1 MPWFSAAV
9 KQQECDLLFSLPN
22 LFRLCRLWGNR
33 SHGLSPLN
41 QTPWTSSRANYA
53 AWAILRFCDY
63 ASLREWAKMTSSHH
77 LLCKC
82 LTKPVAFCA
91 CCYLHFLLTLL
102 YLISRELRE
111 KIQPEILELIKQQRL
126 NRLCE
131 GSSFRK
137 IGNRRRQGEVTVS
150 TAFFHVKNCRQVRLN
165 GLTCQQACCQKGKL
179 VTGLFIPA
187 SSLGWNR
194 CAFLRLLPSPHE
206 QEAVLRNWGSRG
218 IGWGDY
224 NVVAVRPYGNDLAQL
239 TLLDVCSR
247 KILVLS
253 PGSESQGATLWRSGR
268 QCPGGSDLWISTGKK

>member
-1 MPWFSAAV
+1 
-9 KQQECDLLFSLPN
+9 
-22 LFRLCRLWGNR
+22 
-33 SHGLSPLN
+33 
-41 QTPWTSSRANYA
+41 
-53 AWAILRFCDY
+53 
-63 ASLREWAKMTSSHH
+63 MTSSHH

-91 CCYLHFLLTLL
+91 CCYLHFVLTLP
-102 YLISRELRE
+102 YLIARELRE

-137 IGNRRRQGEVTVS
+137 IGNRRRQGRRLLH
-150 TAFFHVKNCRQVRLN
+150 FFLVKNCRQRRGN
-165 GLTCQQACCQKGKL
+165 GLICQQACCQRGKL
-179 VTGLFIPA
+179 VTWAVYASQQFGMEQMCISWNAAIPSRTG
-187 SSLGWNR
+187 SSAEEL
-194 CAFLRLLPSPHE
+194 
-206 QEAVLRNWGSRG
+206 GSRG

-224 NVVAVRPYGNDLAQL
+224 NVVAVRRYVDDPAQL

-268 QCPGGSDLWISTGKK
+268 